1 MKIFLGWTAAE
12 AIMKVALISD
22 VHANL
27 EALTTLPET
36 YDELWV
42 LGDLVNY
49 GPDPAETIE
58 FIRSRAAVVIRG
70 NHDHS
75 VGWDEDP
82 RCSPRFTQMAEET
95 RQYSQSALSDEQKAF
110 LRRLPLTIRRE
121 IDGVTFFLCHATP
134 IDPLYEYR
142 PPDSPHWRIQEDASA
157 GADIILVGHTHLQFV
172 RSAETRT
179 VVNPGSLGQSKHG
192 DPSARYAVWE
202 DGGIELKSFAYPV
215 ERTIAKIQSLPLS
228 ASVKEDLAY
237 VLGTGTIPPR
247 RS

>member
-1 MKIFLGWTAAE
+1 
-12 AIMKVALISD
+12 MKVAIISD

-27 EALTTLPET
+27 EALTALPET
-36 YDELWV
+36 YNELWV

-49 GPDPAETIE
+49 GPDPAETVE

-82 RCSPRFTQMAEET
+82 RCSPRFAQMAEET
-95 RQYSQSALSDEQKAF
+95 RQYTLSALSREQKDF

-121 IDGVTFFLCHATP
+121 IDGVVFFLCHATP
-134 IDPLYEYR
+134 ADPLYEYR
-142 PPDSPHWRIQEDASA
+142 PPDSPCWEIQEEASA

-172 RSAETRT
+172 RSSQDRT
-179 VVNPGSLGQSKHG
+179 IVNPGSLGQSKLG

-202 DGGIELKSFAYPV
+202 NGRIELKSFAYSV
-215 ERTIAKIQSLPLS
+215 ERTIARTKSLPLS
-228 ASVKEDLAY
+228 RSVKEDLAF
-237 VLGTGTIPPR
+237 VLGTGAVAPN
-247 RS
+247 